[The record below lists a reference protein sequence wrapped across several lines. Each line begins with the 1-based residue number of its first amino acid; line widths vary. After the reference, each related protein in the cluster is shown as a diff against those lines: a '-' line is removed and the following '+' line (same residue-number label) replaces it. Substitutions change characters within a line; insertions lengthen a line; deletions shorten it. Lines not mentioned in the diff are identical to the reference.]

1 MIVVTGA
8 AGFIGSCLISY
19 LNRKGFDNLIAVD
32 AIYKQKH
39 PNILNTKI
47 HSYLDRNQFIPW
59 LENNANSIDFI
70 FHIGARTDTT
80 EMNVQ
85 IFEELNVLYSK
96 SLWKIAAQ
104 HDIPF
109 LYASSAATYGNGA
122 LGYSDDHQLISKLKP
137 LNPYGLSKQY
147 FDEWVLFQKQI
158 PTRWAGFKF
167 FNVFGPNEYH
177 KGRMA
182 SVIFHAFHQIQNTG
196 NVRLFK
202 SNDPAIKDGEQKRDF
217 IFIRDLLD
225 VLFFFFENPRS
236 NGIYNLG
243 SGQANTFVDLVNYT
257 FEALEKNA
265 SIEFIPMPE
274 DLIKTYQNY
283 TCADM
288 SKLHSIS
295 YNTPMLP
302 FKDAIQDYVCNYLV
316 EGYYY

>member
-8 AGFIGSCLISY
+8 SGFIGSCLVSY
-19 LNRKGFDNLIAVD
+19 LNQKGFQDILAVD
-32 AIYKQKH
+32 AIYKKDH
-39 PNILNTKI
+39 PNLLNKNI
-47 HSYLDRNQFIPW
+47 HSFQDRTQFIGW
-59 LENNANSIDFI
+59 LEKNHANVDFI

-80 EMNVQ
+80 EMDVQ
-85 IFEELNVLYSK
+85 IFEELNVSYSK
-96 SLWKIAAQ
+96 NLWNLAAQ

-122 LGYSDDHQLISKLKP
+122 LGYSDDESLIPNLKP
-137 LNPYGLSKQY
+137 LNPYGQSKQI
-147 FDEWVLFQKQI
+147 FDEWVLTQKQY
-158 PTRWAGFKF
+158 PSQWAGFKF

-182 SVIFHAFHQIQNTG
+182 SVIFHAYNQIQEKG
-196 NVRLFK
+196 CVRLFK
-202 SNDPAIKDGEQKRDF
+202 SNDVQIKDGEQKRDF

-225 VLFFFFENPRS
+225 VLFFFFENPRP

-243 SGQANTFVDLVNYT
+243 SGQANSFIDLVHHT
-257 FEALEKNA
+257 FEALEKHPI
-265 SIEFIPMPE
+265 IEFIPMPE

-288 SKLHSIS
+288 RKLHSIS

-302 FKDAIQDYVCNYLV
+302 FKDAIQDYVCNYL
-316 EGYYY
+316 EKQNYY